1 MQGSMLVCKKSLIVY
16 GLGLMSVVAGCSA
29 FDDDYNSLLT
39 KVKHIP
45 STERLLPGAPSI
57 NLRAKIPI
65 SMKSP

>member
-39 KVKHIP
+39 KVKN
-45 STERLLPGAPSI
+45 RQ
-57 NLRAKIPI
+57 N
-65 SMKSP
+65 